1 MLKLKAYII
10 CLHDE
15 YLKLRAETKNVLAL
29 FYTQKGG
36 GVYVELDHMFSLF
49 YRRYDGRGCP
59 YVLAASRKV

>member
-10 CLHDE
+10 CLHNE

-29 FYTQKGG
+29 FYTRKGG
-36 GVYVELDHMFSLF
+36 GIYVELDYIFSLF

-59 YVLAASRKV
+59 YVPVASRKI